1 MALNK
6 YGYNAIAR
14 HVTAG
19 LLTGALLFAGVG
31 TTDWPEGWALAV
43 VYTAGWIVLS
53 AVLARTNPEL
63 LNERGK
69 RSGGGSGTKGWDWML
84 LAIYAVIQL
93 VQPFVAGLDHRYGW
107 SGVSNTIVYIAG
119 HAAIISGF
127 ALLTWSMAVNRFFE
141 ATVRLQTDR
150 GQTVETGGPYEYVRH
165 PGYTAVILLLI
176 SVALAAGSWA
186 ALLVG
191 LIGIVTFVV
200 RTQWEDDTLQTE
212 LPGYREFAQRTRY
225 RLMPGVW

>member
-19 LLTGALLFAGVG
+19 LLTGALLFAGAG
-31 TTDWPEGWALAV
+31 TTDWPAGWALSI
-43 VYTAGWIVLS
+43 VYTLGWIVLS
-53 AVLARTNPEL
+53 AILARANPEL
-63 LNERGK
+63 LNERGT
-69 RSGGGSGTKGWDWML
+69 RSGSRSGTKRWDWIL

-93 VQPFVAGLDHRYGW
+93 VQPFVAGLDYRYGW
-107 SGVSNTIVYIAG
+107 SGQAAAVVYIAG
-119 HAAIISGF
+119 HAAIVGGF

-141 ATVRLQTDR
+141 ATVRLQSDR
-150 GQTVETGGPYEYVRH
+150 GQTVTTDGPYEYVRH

-176 SVALAAGSWA
+176 GVALAAGSWV

-191 LIGIVTFVV
+191 LIGIVTFIV
-200 RTQWEDDTLQTE
+200 RTQWEDDALKEE
-212 LPGYREFAQRTRY
+212 LHGYAAYAQQTRY
-225 RLMPGVW
+225 RLLPGLW

>member
-19 LLTGALLFAGVG
+19 LLTGVLLFAGAG
-31 TTDWPEGWALAV
+31 TTDWRAGWALAI
-43 VYTAGWIVLS
+43 VYTVGWIILS
-53 AVLARTNPEL
+53 AVLARVNPGL
-63 LNERGK
+63 LNERGNRTK
-69 RSGGGSGTKGWDWML
+69 GGSKRWDIIL

-107 SGVSNTIVYIAG
+107 SGKAGAVVYVAG
-119 HAAIISGF
+119 YAAIVSGF

-141 ATVRLQTDR
+141 ATVRLQSDR
-150 GQTVETGGPYEYVRH
+150 GQTVMTDGPYEYVRH

-176 SVALAAGSWA
+176 GVALAAGSWA

-191 LIGIVTFVV
+191 LIGIVTFIV
-200 RTQWEDDTLQTE
+200 RTKWEDDALQTE
-212 LPGYREFAQRTRY
+212 LPGYKDFAQQTRY
-225 RLMPGVW
+225 RLLPGVW

>member
-19 LLTGALLFAGVG
+19 LLTGVLLFAGAG
-31 TTDWPEGWALAV
+31 TTDWRAGWVLAI

-53 AVLARTNPEL
+53 AVLARVNPGL
-63 LNERGK
+63 LNERGNRTK
-69 RSGGGSGTKGWDWML
+69 GGSKRWDIIL

-107 SGVSNTIVYIAG
+107 SGKAGAVVYVAG
-119 HAAIISGF
+119 YAAIVSGF
-127 ALLTWSMAVNRFFE
+127 ALLTWSMAANRFFE
-141 ATVRLQTDR
+141 GTVRLQTDR
-150 GQTVETGGPYEYVRH
+150 GQTVETGGQYEFVRH

-176 SVALAAGSWA
+176 GVALAAGSWA

-191 LIGIVTFVV
+191 LIGIVTFIV
-200 RTQWEDDTLQTE
+200 RTKWEDDALQTE
-212 LPGYREFAQRTRY
+212 LPGYATFTQQTRY
-225 RLMPGVW
+225 RLVPGVW